1 MMLTHLVVRAGIGA
15 RGPSMSK
22 QELDEVLRW
31 GTEELFKEEEEPKEG
46 AENQI
51 IWDDKAVDAL
61 LDRSQVGIEEKE
73 NWANEYL
80 SSFKVAQYVVKEAEE
95 EEEVRTSFYL
105 SLLVNIFLH
114 LIHSLFLDLRSS
126 RCRGGIDYG
135 QNVLSFL

>member
-1 MMLTHLVVRAGIGA
+1 
-15 RGPSMSK
+15 MSK

-31 GTEELFKEEEEPKEG
+31 GTEELFKEEEEGGGGKGET
-46 AENQI
+46 ENQI

-95 EEEVRTSFYL
+95 EEEVWTTSFIWRAETR
-105 SLLVNIFLH
+105 SD
-114 LIHSLFLDLRSS
+114 IHFRTWKPK
-126 RCRGGIDYG
+126 C
-135 QNVLSFL
+135 